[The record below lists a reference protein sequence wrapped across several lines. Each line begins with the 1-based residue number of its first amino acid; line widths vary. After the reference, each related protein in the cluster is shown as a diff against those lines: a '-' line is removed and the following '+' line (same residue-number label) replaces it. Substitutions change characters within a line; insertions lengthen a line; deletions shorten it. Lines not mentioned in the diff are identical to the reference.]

1 MQKEDKYINLI
12 KTNDN
17 VNPDKVLQHPQY
29 VIFLKFFRSWAGELQ
44 TCPERVKNCTSH
56 IMLVIVFLS
65 AIVLYIGYIHKFK

>member
-1 MQKEDKYINLI
+1 MQKEDTYINLI

-44 TCPERVKNCTSH
+44 TCPERVKNCVSH

-65 AIVLYIGYIHKFK
+65 AIVLL